1 MNIVNADLENFDFRE
16 WPFYWLTRAGGVY
29 FKTMEEGLRGLGLDL
44 PRWRVLMS
52 LYQENRLSVSELAD
66 HAIVKLSTMTKIVRR
81 MELDGLVQCRPFAD
95 DRRVTEVIVTEAGL
109 RAGEAA
115 WALAHKTYDIA
126 FRGIPS
132 KQEASMVAVLR
143 RITENIERE

>member
-1 MNIVNADLENFDFRE
+1 MNNVNSDLENFDFRE
-16 WPFYWLTRAGGVY
+16 WPFYWLARAGGAY

-66 HAIVKLSTMTKIVRR
+66 HGIVKLSTMTKIVQR
-81 MELDGLVQCRPFAD
+81 MEQDGLVQCRPFAD

-115 WALAHKTYDIA
+115 WQLAHKTYDIA
-126 FRGIPS
+126 FQGIPR
-132 KQEASMVAVLR
+132 KQEASLIAALR
-143 RITENIERE
+143 RITQNMERD

>member
-1 MNIVNADLENFDFRE
+1 VNIVNADLENFDFRE

-66 HAIVKLSTMTKIVRR
+66 HAIVKLSTMTKIVQR
-81 MELDGLVQCRPFAD
+81 MEQDGLVHCRPFAD
-95 DRRVTEVIVTEAGL
+95 DRRVTEVVVTEAGL

-115 WALAHKTYDIA
+115 WELAHKTYDIA
-126 FRGIPS
+126 FQGIPS
-132 KQEASMVAVLR
+132 KQEASLLAVLR
-143 RITENIERE
+143 RITENMERD

>member
-1 MNIVNADLENFDFRE
+1 VNIVNSDLENFDFRE

-29 FKTMEEGLRGLGLDL
+29 YKAMEEGLRGLGLDL

-66 HAIVKLSTMTKIVRR
+66 HAIVKLSTMTKIVQR
-81 MELDGLVQCRPFAD
+81 MEQDGLVHCRPLAD
-95 DRRVTEVIVTEAGL
+95 DRRVTEVVVTEAGL

-115 WALAHKTYDIA
+115 WQLAHKTYDIA
-126 FRGIPS
+126 FQGIPG
-132 KQEASMVAVLR
+132 KQEASLLAVLR
-143 RITENIERE
+143 RITENMERD